1 MDTSY
6 LTADI
11 LNGLESSI
19 NGNDAMSCVSSCFT
33 SEFISDVRDAKE
45 KKYHQE
51 DDTIRFSECQ
61 EMERNCF
68 FRWLNTNNLSQYQVY
83 FEEDGYV
90 LGQGEY
96 PNELEVFNATE
107 QDLIGF
113 LTLEK
118 SLLLCFFDREIF
130 ITTFLST
137 YAIFMSPETLFN
149 QLVDK
154 YDNCTSS
161 LSFNSEMSDSV
172 LEVIKL
178 FIQQD
183 YLFFSDSLQLDIYHF
198 LCITNMSLN
207 SLLNDSNRMVT
218 NRSPKLSETTVYWDE
233 KDILLISPN
242 EYSSFLFGDDFSQYL
257 EELNSRNEDE
267 PFLPLLIYPILKV
280 DLTNH
285 HMETKVNGKVNFQKM
300 KNIYLILE
308 TGGLLDVNKG
318 YNFELDLGVSK
329 YLENA
334 EIWMKE
340 ARLTI
345 ARELKCTDKP
355 YTLLDSNKL
364 WNKHLDESIWEILYS
379 EASVLMYDP
388 GDVIISE
395 KCDMRRLYQIKSGRV
410 IIMKGNTVVRTL
422 EQDTFIGIESYLNF
436 GSRHRSA
443 YNYVA
448 NTSVGLLKFRP
459 EDIFKICQKSPE
471 FSRTFNS
478 CIANQILS
486 PYYVPAKPRKNFQPG
501 TLQDL
506 GVKEVVIFE
515 TNCQLKKNNTR
526 INGKIRCSFNYFAF
540 VSKESKNRKRTT
552 ILKLLRDAS
561 DIYMLNGKSV
571 LMIFGEELICFKS
584 KKLRGTFDTLKFLA
598 KKSQYCEDSS
608 SEGNLTPKL
617 MRKSFSD
624 PTVKSKYELSISQ
637 NEWKFIVNSSKQISF
652 VPGEIISEKGSQGR
666 SMFYV
671 LSGRCSVI
679 GEDKT
684 MVAHFNSGQIYGKM
698 SFLFGEPSN
707 FTFKAKTEVSVLVI
721 EPYLLNFM
729 FENESSF
736 GGRFYYFLAKEIS
749 KHKQVDL
756 S

>member
-233 KDILLISPN
+233 KDILLISPKKMAEQLALIEQNKFFELDIMDWLHRFHAEEQFDLNTVPLFAHHMKVKQWVSTEVLRRGTREKREEAISYFLKVCKESYRHRNFSTMEQIVSALCTEEIRELKTEYADFIN

-552 ILKLLRDAS
+552 
-561 DIYMLNGKSV
+561 V
-571 LMIFGEELICFKS
+571 
-584 KKLRGTFDTLKFLA
+584 
-598 KKSQYCEDSS
+598 
-608 SEGNLTPKL
+608 
-617 MRKSFSD
+617 
-624 PTVKSKYELSISQ
+624 
-637 NEWKFIVNSSKQISF
+637 W
-652 VPGEIISEKGSQGR
+652 
-666 SMFYV
+666 
-671 LSGRCSVI
+671 
-679 GEDKT
+679 
-684 MVAHFNSGQIYGKM
+684 
-698 SFLFGEPSN
+698 
-707 FTFKAKTEVSVLVI
+707 
-721 EPYLLNFM
+721 
-729 FENESSF
+729 
-736 GGRFYYFLAKEIS
+736 
-749 KHKQVDL
+749 
-756 S
+756 